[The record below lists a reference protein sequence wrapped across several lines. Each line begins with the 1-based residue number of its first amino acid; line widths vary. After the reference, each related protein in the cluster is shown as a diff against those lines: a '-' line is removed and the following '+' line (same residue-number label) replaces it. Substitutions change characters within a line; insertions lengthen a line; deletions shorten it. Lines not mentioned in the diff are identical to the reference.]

1 MNGQGWGIM
10 ADSASSSIEH
20 LGVGD
25 TGDEV
30 AAGLL
35 SPLIFVD
42 GDAFNASRLDRKQM
56 WWRKICESFEG

>member
-1 MNGQGWGIM
+1 M

-25 TGDEV
+25 TGDKV
-30 AAGLL
+30 ATGLL
-35 SPLIFVD
+35 SPWIFVD

-56 WWRKICESFEG
+56 